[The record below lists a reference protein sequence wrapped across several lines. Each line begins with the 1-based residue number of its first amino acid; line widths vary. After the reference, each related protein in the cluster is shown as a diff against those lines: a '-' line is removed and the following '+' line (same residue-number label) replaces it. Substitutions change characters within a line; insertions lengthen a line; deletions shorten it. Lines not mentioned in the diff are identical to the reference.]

1 MITPFH
7 RWQEFHKASLNWT
20 WNSRVFQTGIHK
32 HSKFSAQNII
42 YRINCLNVYL
52 KSCYSTYI
60 DNHSL
65 TLTWSEVW
73 LSILS
78 NIMRGL
84 PDRSVGKDSWVR
96 KICWRRDRPPT
107 PVFLGSLVAQLIKNP
122 HAVWETWV
130 QSLGWK
136 DPLDKG
142 KAPHSSILAWKI
154 PWTV

>member
-1 MITPFH
+1 MIMTFQ

-20 WNSRVFQTGIHK
+20 LNSRVFQTGIHK

-52 KSCYSTYI
+52 KSRYGTYI

-73 LSILS
+73 LNILS
-78 NIMRGL
+78 NIMRGF

-96 KICWRRDRPPT
+96 K
-107 PVFLGSLVAQLIKNP
+107 LL
-122 HAVWETWV
+122 E
-130 QSLGWK
+130 
-136 DPLDKG
+136 KG
-142 KAPHSSILAWKI
+142 QASHSSILGFPCGSSGKESTCNARDLGSIPGLGRSPGEGKGYSGMLAWKI
-154 PWTV
+154 LWAV